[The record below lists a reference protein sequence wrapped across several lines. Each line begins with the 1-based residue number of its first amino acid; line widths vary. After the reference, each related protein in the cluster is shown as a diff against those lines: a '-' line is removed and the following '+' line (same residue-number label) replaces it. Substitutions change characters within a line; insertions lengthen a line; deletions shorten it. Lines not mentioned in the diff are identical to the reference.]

1 MNNNLPAT
9 KDDLENAMKVLEAKM
24 VTKDDAKQFLTK
36 DDAKQFATKDDLKQ
50 FATKDDLKQFAT
62 KKELEHTER
71 ILRAEIRL
79 SAESVKVELRED
91 MKHMESRIIDHLDS
105 FLAEVKASSEER
117 EVVSYR
123 LSDHEERLTK
133 LETNHPISTPI

>member
-1 MNNNLPAT
+1 MKNNLPAT
-9 KDDLENAMKVLEAKM
+9 KEDLQKALALLETKLVTKM
-24 VTKDDAKQFLTK
+24 VTKE
-36 DDAKQFATKDDLKQ
+36 DAKQFATKN
-50 FATKDDLKQFAT
+50 
-62 KKELEHTER
+62 ELAQTER

-79 SAESVKVELRED
+79 SVESVKVELRED

-117 EVVSYR
+117 EIVSYR

-133 LETNHPISTPI
+133 LETNLAIPTQV